1 MNRKFDNTAW
11 PIAVQPK
18 TNELLSSFLVRVAHA
33 HGLAPTRF
41 CYYHFPNDSVWNRD
55 IDQNANLNFIKRV
68 STKAALPL
76 ERVKAMTLTG
86 LPALSLNRL
95 GIYHRVRNR
104 HGLRFCPQCLA
115 NCAVYLRDWR
125 SVCAVYCPL
134 HRCSLL
140 DACTSCGAMVIPH
153 RTGKIDHCFSC
164 GSSLAL
170 QPSEQVMITQSQ
182 LVEFQQTCID
192 SFTSNVLESPS
203 DLQVSYLAALEI
215 LQRLRKARIDSV
227 ISSSDPLPSFLVA
240 SFAEPIPSL
249 SRTAGAIFHLESTN
263 YLFKK
268 WPESFRQIARI
279 LNLHSRSLGELNPNW
294 SSQII
299 DEIQRLPQRSKREP
313 SSPRSTVRNKLRKIH
328 RQRLPDWRV
337 KRAILLLKEAKVHH
351 VY

>member
-1 MNRKFDNTAW
+1 MNRKFDNAPW

-55 IDQNANLNFIKRV
+55 IDQNASLNFIERV
-68 STKAALPL
+68 STKAALPF

-86 LPALSLNRL
+86 IPSLTLNRL

-104 HGLRFCPQCLA
+104 YGLRFCPQCLA
-115 NCAVYLRDWR
+115 DSAAYLRDWR
-125 SVCAVYCPL
+125 SVCAVFCPL

-140 DACTSCGAMVIPH
+140 DACTVCGTMVIPH
-153 RTGKIDHCFSC
+153 RTGKIDRCYAC

-170 QPSEQVMITQSQ
+170 QPSEQAMMTQSQ
-182 LVEFQQTCID
+182 LVKFQQTCID
-192 SFTSNVLESPS
+192 SFMPKVLESPS
-203 DLQVSYLAALEI
+203 DLQVSYVAAIEI
-215 LQRLRKARIDSV
+215 LQRLRKVRKGTT
-227 ISSSDPLPSFLVA
+227 ISSSDPLPDCLVA

-249 SRTAGAIFHLESTN
+249 SRATGAIFHLESAS

-268 WPESFRQIARI
+268 WPESFRQIALI

-294 SSQII
+294 TSHIL
-299 DEIQRLPQRSKREP
+299 DEIKRLPQRSPREP
-313 SSPRSTVRNKLRKIH
+313 SSPCSTLRNELRQIH

-337 KRAILLLKEAKVHH
+337 KRAILLLKEARIHH